1 MNWFGD
7 IFVGFWILYC
17 GTFCS
22 MALYSAIIEEWCCKN
37 RIPEWRERIIH
48 HIRPSYNIV
57 IDQENIIV

>member
-7 IFVGFWILYC
+7 IFVGFWVIYC
-17 GTFCS
+17 GTFCC
-22 MALYSAIIEEWCCKN
+22 MALYSSIVEEWCCIN

-48 HIRPSYNIV
+48 HIRPNYDIV